1 MHSSASNN
9 NPDYPTEAP
18 RMTDPVRRDS
28 RARQGME
35 RNRSQIDRF
44 PAEIITV
51 PAIEK
56 KPQPPSSQPRG
67 CEGERKQSTSLVRLS
82 EGCKETGPS
91 IASAIMSQP
100 PDVMSP
106 DCEGEFCLFNRSSHT
121 LNGSA
126 GNNKQFTLPE
136 LESPGDPQ
144 FGKLSEESNSSKDCS
159 VALAMLEETRERS
172 TPLMRERVQPT
183 TCTQEFPLPESGHD
197 RVERTVETES
207 ASKPTLVQK
216 ISIKNPSAQIGVLMV
231 KSLQFS
237 KDQLLMRKDN
247 LVHFISLDFI
257 AATAICKQLVDMEF
271 IDLEVIKTQ
280 KIELGTIVQTTTPS
294 NKYIFTIFLKESHTD
309 LPSSARFI
317 FYMGKLKKSLI
328 GMKIKSI
335 SFARNGDGMAAELKI
350 KLEVE
355 PVTPPTSPSSEDSIP
370 LVNKV
375 DDRPIEEYEKGSSH
389 GSLESPE
396 LRCFDS
402 TGNGPEVPP
411 EVSKFVEEYE
421 DHLIWGDLEDGTQG
435 PQPASQL
442 T

>member
-1 MHSSASNN
+1 MHPSASDN

-18 RMTDPVRRDS
+18 RMTDPVRRDP
-28 RARQGME
+28 RARQGNE

-44 PAEIITV
+44 PAEIIMV

-56 KPQPPSSQPRG
+56 KPQPPSSHPRG
-67 CEGERKQSTSLVRLS
+67 CEEERKQSGSLVRLS

-91 IASAIMSQP
+91 IASATMSQP

-121 LNGSA
+121 INGSA

-144 FGKLSEESNSSKDCS
+144 FGKLSEESIFSKDCS
-159 VALAMLEETRERS
+159 VALALLEDTRERS

-183 TCTQEFPLPESGHD
+183 TCTQEFPLPESGHG
-197 RVERTVETES
+197 RVERTVENES

-216 ISIKNPSAQIGVLMV
+216 ISIKNP
-231 KSLQFS
+231 
-237 KDQLLMRKDN
+237 
-247 LVHFISLDFI
+247 
-257 AATAICKQLVDMEF
+257 
-271 IDLEVIKTQ
+271 
-280 KIELGTIVQTTTPS
+280 
-294 NKYIFTIFLKESHTD
+294 
-309 LPSSARFI
+309 
-317 FYMGKLKKSLI
+317 
-328 GMKIKSI
+328 
-335 SFARNGDGMAAELKI
+335 MAAELKI

-375 DDRPIEEYEKGSSH
+375 DDRPIEEYEKGSSN

-411 EVSKFVEEYE
+411 EVSNFVEEYE
-421 DHLIWGDLEDGTQG
+421 DYLIWGDLEDGTQG

-442 T
+442 SQEHKENPEATKPTREVPARLQQIRNSKMANNSAVLQLGARRFGPAFYPIIDPCHGIPTPSNDEEEWELVLSLHGRATDNKFPSQIYHLQATIYAPDDWHNWRCVPCSR